1 MFVALDCAQ
10 QAVKTWSICSRI
22 RNKLMHILFGNSPEH
37 SSKNAINICVAN
49 TNGLSKEGR
58 WEQILERCKDVTIL
72 SETHCTAVMQKA
84 LPYSAKDFH
93 VFWGAPVNQGSRSGV
108 AFLVRKGSFWNV
120 RPISFDQSPC
130 LKRYNDGRLHAV
142 QVFYNKGERSIIIY
156 GIYGVAGARWEQVR
170 KDAAE
175 AMYQDI
181 AQDIISRGS
190 IPACV
195 AGDFNVQIQESRLL
209 QKYINTGTWID
220 AANYGSTTEQAKL
233 TSHKNNGS
241 RIDMMFANPFA
252 AELITNYRVKPGVLP
267 QDHSEVHVQM
277 SLPVGAQCRYIP
289 CQPNNHNDVPYD
301 NPTPHHTP
309 PHIDSVKPIRPFL
322 QVGDIDG
329 AFQAWCH
336 LAQAWLCRI
345 PHTCA
350 NHVTYDNPG
359 KRGCVRFQ
367 KQCAFPK
374 QVAAHSLNIHCRKI
388 AMALARVHE
397 ILRTQVWG
405 TQVRNTWYN
414 LNKVKPSLPQVHHV
428 AFQEQCNKGLSRD
441 TLIAL
446 EQLLQLSLH
455 ELQTADKKNR
465 IQAWKRK
472 LAKSEKFSYQWLK
485 NKQHH
490 QDIIV

>member
-1 MFVALDCAQ
+1 MISV
-10 QAVKTWSICSRI
+10 QACTGHKLWCIAARV
-22 RNKLMHILFGNSPEH
+22 RNKLIHTINGNPTKI
-37 SSKNAINICVAN
+37 SSKKTVNICVPN
-49 TNGLSKEGR
+49 TNGLSKDGR
-58 WEQILERCKDVTIL
+58 WEQVLARCEDITVLT
-72 SETHCTAVMQKA
+72 ETHCTSMMQKS
-84 LPYSAKDFH
+84 LPFSAEDFD
-93 VFWGAPVNQGSRSGV
+93 VLWGAPVSKGSRSGV
-108 AFLVRKGSFWNV
+108 AFLVRKGSFWNI
-120 RPISFDQSPC
+120 RPVTFVNSPC
-130 LKRYNDGRLHAV
+130 QKHYDEGRLRAV
-142 QVFYNKGERSIIIY
+142 QIFFQKGERSIIIY
-156 GIYGVAGARWEQVR
+156 GVYGLAGARWEQVR

-195 AGDFNVQIQESRLL
+195 AGDFNVQIQESCLL

-220 AANYGSTTEQAKL
+220 AVNHGSTIEQAKL
-233 TSHKNNGS
+233 TSLKNNGS
-241 RIDMMFANPFA
+241 RIDMLFAHSFA
-252 AELITNYRVKPGVLP
+252 AELITNYQVKPGVLP

-277 SLPVGAQCRYIP
+277 SMPVGAQCRYIP

-309 PHIDSVKPIRPFL
+309 PQMDSVKPIRPFL

-374 QVAAHSLNIHCRKI
+374 QVTAHSLNIHCRKI

-405 TQVRNTWYN
+405 TQVRNTCSN
-414 LNKVKPSLPQVHHV
+414 LHKVKPSLPQVHHI

-441 TLIAL
+441 TLTAL

-455 ELQTADKKNR
+455 EFHTADKTVSKHGSVNSPNPKNSPTNGLE
-465 IQAWKRK
+465 INSTTKT
-472 LAKSEKFSYQWLK
+472 LA
-485 NKQHH
+485 
-490 QDIIV
+490 